1 MTKQTSKASEP
12 PTKWLAIR
20 TGAGRMTGHI
30 EGFRTA
36 GGKYVTIP
44 GVSRF
49 RAAQNEPVAS
59 AWPLTPRRAAQILK
73 ENGS

>member
-12 PTKWLAIR
+12 KTKWLAIR
-20 TGAGRMTGHI
+20 TGTGRVTGHI

-49 RAAQNEPVAS
+49 RAA
-59 AWPLTPRRAAQILK
+59 
-73 ENGS
+73 